1 MAVCTLTF
9 PENDPVIAGIG
20 SPPFL
25 IYRCLIL
32 DVGENRRDYL
42 PRTAKCQPELSEL
55 HRDTAPVEMRSVTLS
70 FYRQNPSSLTLRPR
84 TNTRQADHSFE
95 LTHSMLGGRKPESV
109 CRRPLADRARFP
121 ASASGFGRR
130 PPVALCTCRGARWG
144 RGGRGRS
151 RRLREFLRETPSAGS
166 KHSGSCPL
174 RREEW

>member
-1 MAVCTLTF
+1 MIAALFHFSSGDFWVPAISARFSSWLSWSGTEMAVCTLTF

-109 CRRPLADRARFP
+109 STMPIADRAGRA
-121 ASASGFGRR
+121 AS
-130 PPVALCTCRGARWG
+130 
-144 RGGRGRS
+144 
-151 RRLREFLRETPSAGS
+151 
-166 KHSGSCPL
+166 
-174 RREEW
+174 